1 VRYASNSSVSFD
13 CLEQK
18 GRISDQDRGGGPS
31 RYLVS
36 KDVGVFFE
44 KLGWYEVPVA
54 EASKAAQAAPQ
65 VRRDHQVGWYPNE
78 RAFRRDLI

>member
-1 VRYASNSSVSFD
+1 LSKKDGSVIKIAAAVQADIWSARTWVF
-13 CLEQK
+13 
-18 GRISDQDRGGGPS
+18 
-31 RYLVS
+31 
-36 KDVGVFFE
+36 FFE